1 MGSKIILRN
10 RIGRDS
16 AFGIVYYSYIR
27 DSKIKK
33 LYKFAVK
40 IAANTYDNNV
50 ENNILKQL
58 TESVIKNECPHF
70 PILYKTLYCNAS
82 TFKPNK
88 KDYSSEST
96 SGSLD
101 TFKTTKALLPK
112 IVKNALT
119 KKINLIMFINE
130 LANGDFVAFA
140 QKYNKEDKLIIN
152 AIIQIILSLLFY
164 YKVAKSFHKDAHAG
178 NFLFHKIKAG
188 GYFHYRINKTDFYLE
203 NLGFLWVIWDFGASM
218 PFIQCSTT
226 NINVDINNILEKIS
240 IITIKK
246 DSRLSHYVNSQ
257 KSLIH
262 NFIHKSSIKLKDA
275 NFKVFINNL
284 VEFLIENEF
293 LLTKKPSNI
302 INSKPYEII

>member
-1 MGSKIILRN
+1 MGNKIILRN

-40 IAANTYDNNV
+40 IVANTYGNNV

-82 TFKPNK
+82 TFKNTEI
-88 KDYSSEST
+88 DYSPESASESL
-96 SGSLD
+96 SK
-101 TFKTTKALLPK
+101 FKTTKALLPK

-130 LANGDFVAFA
+130 LANGDLVAFA
-140 QKYNKEDKLIIN
+140 QKYNKDDKLIIN
-152 AIIQIILSLLFY
+152 AIIQIILSILFY
-164 YKVAKSFHKDAHAG
+164 YKVTNSFHKDAHAG
-178 NFLFHKIKAG
+178 NFLFHKIKPG

-218 PFIQCSTT
+218 PFTQCGTT
-226 NINVDINNILEKIS
+226 YITSDISNILEKIN
-240 IITIKK
+240 ILTVKK
-246 DSRLSHYVNSQ
+246 DTKLSHYVNSQ

-262 NFIHKSSIKLKDA
+262 NFLFKSNFKFKDA
-275 NFKVFINNL
+275 DLKLFINNL
-284 VEFLIENEF
+284 IQFLIDNQF
-293 LLTKKPSNI
+293 FITKKPSNI
-302 INSKPYEII
+302 INTKPYEII